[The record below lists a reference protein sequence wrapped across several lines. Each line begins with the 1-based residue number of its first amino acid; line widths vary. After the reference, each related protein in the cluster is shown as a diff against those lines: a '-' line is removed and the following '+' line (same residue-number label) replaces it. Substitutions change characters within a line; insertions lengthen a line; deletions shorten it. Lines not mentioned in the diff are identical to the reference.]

1 MVETWFH
8 TGNWDVKINTMG
20 SKSITHKNAKI
31 SRSDEDELEKKGAV
45 LNVLR

>member
-1 MVETWFH
+1 MVENYIQEM
-8 TGNWDVKINTMG
+8 GREINTMG

-45 LNVLR
+45 LNVNR